1 MASLCLHA
9 HLKGVVREEKADH
22 KLLFVCLSKGGEG
35 CLGIGKVAKN
45 LPVVVEELLE
55 TIIGV
60 LGAVLLPLS
69 LGPDGLPG
77 DLVGVDGGGLHGGQL
92 HPFTGQVGA

>member
-1 MASLCLHA
+1 M
-9 HLKGVVREEKADH
+9 
-22 KLLFVCLSKGGEG
+22 GE
-35 CLGIGKVAKN
+35 VSEHF
-45 LPVVVEELLE
+45 PVVVQELLQAV
-55 TIIGV
+55 IGV

-92 HPFTGQVGA
+92 HPFTGQVGARELVAAGQHHLSDFDQIQMFRS